1 MYTPSLPN
9 AIMLKIHEIKSFFTA
24 PSKVHDVTEVIAVCQ
39 NNGLKFG
46 KNMQTISYLL
56 FWSLHSDL
64 NLAASCLVF
73 CIEKYFRNIFAVFVA
88 WWKYLLV
95 AHQLMNIWKSRIDG
109 KIFPNWCL
117 NSLFQIME
125 WLRLRSG
132 LWSGLRSSLRS
143 EFFFKRIFFIA
154 FEVYYLISF
163 FFSIFSPLWRGY

>member
-1 MYTPSLPN
+1 M
-9 AIMLKIHEIKSFFTA
+9 
-24 PSKVHDVTEVIAVCQ
+24 Q
-39 NNGLKFG
+39 FG
-46 KNMQTISYLL
+46 KALQLRITLGKSSIRKKSEEECYNNWITKFSYLL
-56 FWSLHSDL
+56 FLIIAFWFEFSCIM
-64 NLAASCLVF
+64 CLVF
-73 CIEKYFRNIFAVFVA
+73 CMEKYFINILLVINFSVCVA

-143 EFFFKRIFFIA
+143 EFFFQKNIF
-154 FEVYYLISF
+154 YSF
-163 FFSIFSPLWRGY
+163 WSLLFNIFLFLYF